1 MVRLEGGTYWSNS
14 CRKPRFNSYMVRLE
28 EPIACKNHLRCEV
41 SIPIWCDWKYQGAEI
56 ALIMFEFQFL
66 YGAIG
71 SGRGKRFFAQLVIVS
86 IPIWCDWKFRA
97 GRNKRTKTG
106 FNSYMVR
113 LEARWLHR
121 ETKES
126 LFQFLY
132 GAIGSCELHRTLRP
146 SFEFQFLYGAIGRPI
161 HRTIN
166 ILYSSFNSYMVRL
179 EARNRER
186 KKSERKVSIP
196 IWCDWKASWKR
207 ILDRRYL
214 FQFLYGAIGR
224 VLRLGCF
231 DFLNLFQFLYGAI
244 GSPLFSKNVA
254 FVTQF
259 QFLYGAIGRMYDER
273 TTIEQRSFNSYMVR
287 LEGSIVRRC
296 MVSIT
301 CFNSYM
307 VRLEVEY
314 SEASRWITASF
325 NSYMVRLEAFSPEHP
340 KA

>member
-179 EARNRER
+179 EVRFFR
-186 KKSERKVSIP
+186 KTSH
-196 IWCDWKASWKR
+196 
-207 ILDRRYL
+207 L
-214 FQFLYGAIGR
+214 
-224 VLRLGCF
+224 
-231 DFLNLFQFLYGAI
+231 
-244 GSPLFSKNVA
+244 SP
-254 FVTQF
+254 
-259 QFLYGAIGRMYDER
+259 
-273 TTIEQRSFNSYMVR
+273 SFNSYMVR
-287 LEGSIVRRC
+287 LEGC
-296 MVSIT
+296 MTSVLQLSSAVSIPIW
-301 CFNSYM
+301 CDWKGVSSGGAWCPLH
-307 VRLEVEY
+307 VSIPIWCDWKL
-314 SEASRWITASF
+314 SI
-325 NSYMVRLEAFSPEHP
+325 P
-340 KA
+340 KQVAE